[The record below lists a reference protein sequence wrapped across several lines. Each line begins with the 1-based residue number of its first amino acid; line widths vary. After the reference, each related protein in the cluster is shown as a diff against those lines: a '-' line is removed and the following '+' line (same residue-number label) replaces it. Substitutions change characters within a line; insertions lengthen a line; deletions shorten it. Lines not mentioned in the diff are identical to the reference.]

1 MYRHALTDG
10 QWAHLQPFLPQQLRG
25 PTPLRG
31 NRLFVEAVLF
41 RAKTGTPW
49 RDLPDRFGPW
59 KTVYNR
65 FNRWAQKGHWAAV
78 FRELQLEMDDVGSIA
93 DGSVVRAHQDAS
105 GGKGGSN
112 SMLWAILEEAF
123 RPSFT
128 RSSTLA
134 RGRSTSR

>member
-10 QWAHLQPFLPQQLRG
+10 QWAHLQRFLPPQRRG
-25 PTPLRG
+25 PTSLRG
-31 NRLFVEAVLF
+31 DRLFVEAVLF

-65 FNRWAQKGHWAAV
+65 FSRWSRKGHWAAI
-78 FRELQLEMDDVGSIA
+78 FRELQVEIDHVGSIA

-123 RPSFT
+123 RPSFM
-128 RSSTLA
+128 RSSTRA
-134 RGRSTSR
+134 RGRSTSP